1 MLAGRDLTFGP
12 RLDFDPSGRH
22 LLFGVQDT
30 HSETTLWWGGGKAVR
45 VKRIEIG
52 DQPPA
57 FVGGAHVGGGW

>member
-1 MLAGRDLTFGP
+1 M
-12 RLDFDPSGRH
+12 
-22 LLFGVQDT
+22 
-30 HSETTLWWGGGKAVR
+30 TTLWWGGGKAVR